1 MNDAIRGGGC
11 SVASAD
17 SVDLDDTST
26 WPADLAELIANLA
39 HSIPKTE
46 LQRLDSA
53 SDLHNVAPELA
64 QYDAQVREI
73 LAGRLLLTYHATR
86 LLDYETEDV
95 WTRGL
100 LALTEDSLNER
111 VDRAVE
117 AGFIAAADLA
127 ALKES
132 TALVHEPAHVVKH
145 RFGEVSLV
153 NSRQPLA
160 QAWPL
165 GYLSTWGGEVRQFG
179 PVWTDDEFQR
189 VRRIGLP
196 SLIIAGID
204 VSTPAAAGVGRELV
218 FDFIGIRL
226 GLSGNGVTVHHAAD
240 IPADQIL
247 DVCRPGHPEYD
258 RHAHFP
264 RS

>member
-1 MNDAIRGGGC
+1 MTRT
-11 SVASAD
+11 D

-26 WPADLAELIANLA
+26 WPADLADLIAGLA
-39 HSIPKTE
+39 RGIPKTK

-53 SDLHNVAPELA
+53 SDLHNVDRELA
-64 QYDAQVREI
+64 QYDDRVREI
-73 LAGRLLLTYHATR
+73 LAGRLLRTYHATR
-86 LLDYETEDV
+86 LLDYEIEDV
-95 WTRGL
+95 RTRGL
-100 LALTEDSLNER
+100 LALTPGFLNDR
-111 VDRAVE
+111 VDRAVHT
-117 AGFIAAADLA
+117 GFIAAADLA
-127 ALKES
+127 ALTES
-132 TALVHEPAHVVKH
+132 TALVHEPPHMVRH

-165 GYLSTWGGEVRQFG
+165 RYLANWGGEVRQFG
-179 PVWTDDEFQR
+179 PVWTDDAFKH
-189 VRRIGLP
+189 VRRIGAP

-204 VSTPAAAGVGRELV
+204 VSTSAAAGVGRELV
-218 FDFIGIRL
+218 FDFIGIWL
-226 GLSGNGVTVHHAAD
+226 GLSGNGVTVHHTAD

-247 DVCRPGHPEYD
+247 DVCHPGHPEYD